1 MEKLTNGNVV
11 DYDNKLPVVSNDE
24 IGDLTINFNKILD
37 LEKKYVEVPDVTGM
51 NANDALKLLKSF
63 KVTFTG
69 NGNIIKYQSIKA
81 KERVYEGETIK
92 LLLTNN

>member
-1 MEKLTNGNVV
+1 
-11 DYDNKLPVVSNDE
+11 
-24 IGDLTINFNKILD
+24 
-37 LEKKYVEVPDVTGM
+37 M